1 MLELRNVS
9 FYYEEKHKILDHVS
23 LFFSSHGLV
32 MIEGESGSGKSTLL
46 SLLHHEKEVK
56 EGDILFFHQSL
67 KEMNE
72 QEKMDYRLFS
82 CGVVYQD
89 YGLFSHL
96 SIEENLKMFMFVV
109 NKNEDIPTLLKKVG
123 LSIDP
128 KTNVDVLSGGEKQ
141 RVAIARSM
149 ILTSPILLL
158 DEPTSSLDDK
168 NAFEIMDLLK
178 ELSKKSLIMIVT
190 HDQRMIEQYSD
201 EHYHMEN
208 GTLTLI
214 KKEEVES
221 VSYSFLHPKRK
232 RFHYGIYLKRRLEH
246 KKKRAVLLVSFLSI
260 SVFIGSFS
268 AILMNNMKEEMTSS
282 FSHFASG
289 KEIQMTVKNENILD
303 NRYSLDKEEFVTIQK
318 ENQNMDMMFYYEE
331 DLSYAF
337 PSRNE
342 FRIFSLP
349 GYPLLKGFQM
359 ETLNHFHL
367 LKEIES
373 YPSLSYLENDEI
385 VIGIEEKTL
394 NELCDTI
401 QIEVSYEALGNYLK
415 RNPLSIG
422 IQVKNIDWDYEDEQL
437 LLVKGVTK
445 AKEPTIYHSNPY
457 FNEYIIE
464 ERMRMRSTLSW
475 YEEVEYPWIF
485 HKRSKIKIKDKESL
499 SSSFLSKYLFDETKE
514 NNTYLISKNDK
525 SYISSYDISR
535 ILSWSNEIE
544 GAFIGSEKGYQVF
557 SNTILHGLSGVMLID
572 SSYEALYEKEEKWR
586 IENKKDKDLLFHSVL
601 YPSEQTLSLHPSKEG
616 IYISSSLAKI
626 KDWKKGDVIY
636 YLYSLDHQTY
646 VGEWIIDG
654 IIKEKEN
661 ILYISND
668 ELDNLFLKH
677 KITTSS
683 YLKATSALFFIKSSR
698 NVESL
703 IKELN
708 LLYPEYHFAS
718 PSYTFLSTLEKTTSS
733 IQKGLSIFS
742 LWMIIFSSF
751 LFTVIHALFLYECE
765 KDAERIEALGY
776 DKKAKEKLSFYLHL
790 IFFLLSSVFTL
801 LDLVLLGLLSKSS
814 LIKNHLSVSF
824 EMNIQSLSTYF
835 LFSIVLYLITFV
847 MVNLNKIKKA
857 KKVFIKL

>member
-23 LFFSSHGLV
+23 LMFPSHGLV

-96 SIEENLKMFMFVV
+96 SIEENLKMFMLVI

-168 NAFEIMDLLK
+168 NAFEIMNLLK

-190 HDQRMIEQYSD
+190 HDHRMIEQYSD

-246 KKKRAVLLVSFLSI
+246 KKKRALLLVSFLSM

-268 AILMNNMKEEMTSS
+268 AILMHNMKEEMTSS

-289 KEIQMTVKNENILD
+289 KEIQMTVKNENIQD

-318 ENQNMDMMFYYEE
+318 ENQDIDMMFYYEE

-349 GYPLLKGFQM
+349 GYPLLKGFKM

-367 LKEIES
+367 LKETES
-373 YPSLSYLENDEI
+373 YPSLSYLENDEM

-401 QIEVSYEALGNYLK
+401 QIEASYEALGNYLK

-422 IQVKNIDWDYEDEQL
+422 ILIKNIDWDYEDEQL

-616 IYISSSLAKI
+616 IYISSSLAKL
-626 KDWKKGDVIY
+626 KDWKKGDVVY
-636 YLYSLDHQTY
+636 YLYSLNNQTY
-646 VGEWIIDG
+646 VGEWVIDG
-654 IIKEKEN
+654 IKKEKEN

-668 ELDNLFLKH
+668 ELNSLFLKH

-683 YLKATSALFFIKSSR
+683 FLKATSALFFIKSSR
-698 NVESL
+698 KIEAL

-708 LLYPEYHFAS
+708 SLYPEYHFAS

-742 LWMIIFSSF
+742 LWMMIFSSF

-765 KDAERIEALGY
+765 KDARRIEALGY

-801 LDLVLLGLLSKSS
+801 LDLVLLGLFSKSS
-814 LIKNHLSVSF
+814 FIKSHLSISF
-824 EMNIQSLSTYF
+824 QMNIPSLSTYF
-835 LFSIVLYLITFV
+835 LFSIVLYLTTFI
-847 MVNLNKIKKA
+847 MVNLTKIKKA
-857 KKVFIKL
+857 KKFS

>member
-23 LFFSSHGLV
+23 LSFSSHGLV

-96 SIEENLKMFMFVV
+96 SIEENLKMFMLVV

-149 ILTSPILLL
+149 ILSSPILLL
-158 DEPTSSLDDK
+158 DEPTSSLDDH
-168 NAFEIMDLLK
+168 NAFEVMDLLK
-178 ELSKKSLIMIVT
+178 ELSKKSLIIIVT

-214 KKEEVES
+214 KKEEVEKRQF
-221 VSYSFLHPKRK
+221 SFLHPKRK
-232 RFHYGIYLKRRLEH
+232 RFHYGMYLKRRLEH
-246 KKKRAVLLVSFLSI
+246 KKKRAVLLISFLSM

-289 KEIQMTVKNENILD
+289 KEIQMTVKNENTQD

-349 GYPLLKGFQM
+349 GYPLLKGFKM

-401 QIEVSYEALGNYLK
+401 QIEASYEALGNYLK

-422 IQVKNIDWDYEDEQL
+422 IQIKNIDWDYEDEQL
-437 LLVKGVTK
+437 LLVKGVAK

-514 NNTYLISKNDK
+514 KDTYLISKNDK
-525 SYISSYDISR
+525 SYISQYDISR

-557 SNTILHGLSGVMLID
+557 SNTILHGLLGVILID

-616 IYISSSLAKI
+616 IYISSSLAKL

-654 IIKEKEN
+654 IKKEKEN

-668 ELDNLFLKH
+668 KLNSLFLKH

-683 YLKATSALFFIKSSR
+683 YLKATSALFFIKNSR
-698 NVESL
+698 NIESL

-708 LLYPEYHFAS
+708 SLYPEYHFAS

-765 KDAERIEALGY
+765 KDAQRIEALGY
-776 DKKAKEKLSFYLHL
+776 DKKAKEKLSFYLHF
-790 IFFLLSSVFTL
+790 IFFILSSVFTL
-801 LDLVLLGLLSKSS
+801 LDLTLLGLFSKSPF
-814 LIKNHLSVSF
+814 IKNHLSFSF
-824 EMNIQSLSTYF
+824 QMNIQSLSTYL
-835 LFSIVLYLITFV
+835 LFSFVLYLITFI

-857 KKVFIKL
+857 KKFS

>member
-23 LFFSSHGLV
+23 LSFSSHGLV

-96 SIEENLKMFMFVV
+96 SIEENLKMFMLVV

-158 DEPTSSLDDK
+158 DEPTSSLDDH
-168 NAFEIMDLLK
+168 NAFEIMNLLK
-178 ELSKKSLIMIVT
+178 ELSKKSLIIIVT
-190 HDQRMIEQYSD
+190 HDHRMIEQYSD
-201 EHYHMEN
+201 EHYHMGK

-214 KKEEVES
+214 KKEEVEP

-246 KKKRAVLLVSFLSI
+246 KKKRAVLLISFLSM

-268 AILMNNMKEEMTSS
+268 TILMNNMKEEMTSS

-289 KEIQMTVKNENILD
+289 KEIQMTVKNENTKD
-303 NRYSLDKEEFVTIQK
+303 DRYSLDKEEFITIQK
-318 ENQNMDMMFYYEE
+318 ENQDINMMFYYEE

-349 GYPLLKGFQM
+349 GYPLLKGFKM

-367 LKEIES
+367 LKEVES
-373 YPSLSYLENDEI
+373 YPSLSYLENDEM

-401 QIEVSYEALGNYLK
+401 QMEASYEALGNYLK

-437 LLVKGVTK
+437 LLVKGVAK
-445 AKEPTIYHSNPY
+445 AREPTIYHSNPY

-525 SYISSYDISR
+525 SYISPYDISR

-557 SNTILHGLSGVMLID
+557 SNTILHGLSGVILID

-586 IENKKDKDLLFHSVL
+586 IENKKDNDLLFHSVL

-636 YLYSLDHQTY
+636 YLYSLDNQTY
-646 VGEWIIDG
+646 VGEWRIGG
-654 IIKEKEN
+654 IKKEKEN

-668 ELDNLFLKH
+668 ELNSLFLKH

-683 YLKATSALFFIKSSR
+683 YLKATSALFFIKNSR

-708 LLYPEYHFAS
+708 SLYPEYHFAS

-801 LDLVLLGLLSKSS
+801 LDLTLLGLFSKSTF
-814 LIKNHLSVSF
+814 IKNHLSFSF
-824 EMNIQSLSTYF
+824 QMNMQSLSTYF
-835 LFSIVLYLITFV
+835 LFSIVLYLITFI
-847 MVNLNKIKKA
+847 MVNLTKIKKA
-857 KKVFIKL
+857 KKFS

>member
-23 LFFSSHGLV
+23 LSFSSHGLV

-96 SIEENLKMFMFVV
+96 SIEENLKMFMLVV

-149 ILTSPILLL
+149 IPTSPILLL
-158 DEPTSSLDDK
+158 DEPTSSLDDH
-168 NAFEIMDLLK
+168 NAFEIMNLLK
-178 ELSKKSLIMIVT
+178 ELSKKSLIIIVT
-190 HDQRMIEQYSD
+190 HDHRMIEQYSD

-214 KKEEVES
+214 KKEEVEPI
-221 VSYSFLHPKRK
+221 SYSFLHPKRK
-232 RFHYGIYLKRRLEH
+232 RFHYGMYLKRRLVH
-246 KKKRAVLLVSFLSI
+246 KKKRAVLLISFLSM

-268 AILMNNMKEEMTSS
+268 AILMNHMKEEMTSS

-289 KEIQMTVKNENILD
+289 KEIQMTVKNENIED

-337 PSRNE
+337 PTRNE

-349 GYPLLKGFQM
+349 GYPLLKGFKM

-401 QIEVSYEALGNYLK
+401 QIEASYEALGNYLK

-422 IQVKNIDWDYEDEQL
+422 IQIKNIDWDYEDEQL
-437 LLVKGVTK
+437 LLVKGVAKT
-445 AKEPTIYHSNPY
+445 KEPTIYHSNPY

-525 SYISSYDISR
+525 SYISPYDISR

-557 SNTILHGLSGVMLID
+557 SNTILHGLSGVLLID

-616 IYISSSLAKI
+616 IYISSSLAKL

-636 YLYSLDHQTY
+636 YLYSLDNQTY

-654 IIKEKEN
+654 IKKEKEN

-668 ELDNLFLKH
+668 ELNSLFLNH

-683 YLKATSALFFIKSSR
+683 YLKATSALFFIKNTKS
-698 NVESL
+698 VEEL

-708 LLYPEYHFAS
+708 SLYPEYHFAS

-742 LWMIIFSSF
+742 LWMMIFSSF

-765 KDAERIEALGY
+765 KDAQRIEALGY

-801 LDLVLLGLLSKSS
+801 LDLVLLGLFSKSTF
-814 LIKNHLSVSF
+814 IKNHLSFSF
-824 EMNIQSLSTYF
+824 QMNIQSLSTYF
-835 LFSIVLYLITFV
+835 LFSIVLYLITFI
-847 MVNLNKIKKA
+847 MVNLTKIKKA
-857 KKVFIKL
+857 KKFS

>member
-23 LFFSSHGLV
+23 LSFPSHGLV

-46 SLLHHEKEVK
+46 SLLHHDKEVK

-96 SIEENLKMFMFVV
+96 SIEENLKMFMLVI

-214 KKEEVES
+214 KKEEVEP

-232 RFHYGIYLKRRLEH
+232 RFHYGIYLKRRLVH
-246 KKKRAVLLVSFLSI
+246 KKKRAVLLISFLSM
-260 SVFIGSFS
+260 SVFTGSFS
-268 AILMNNMKEEMTSS
+268 AILMNHMKEEMTSS

-289 KEIQMTVKNENILD
+289 KEIQMTVKNENAQD
-303 NRYSLDKEEFVTIQK
+303 DRYSLDKEEFVTIQK
-318 ENQNMDMMFYYEE
+318 ENQDIDMMFYYEE

-349 GYPLLKGFQM
+349 GYPLLKGFKM

-401 QIEVSYEALGNYLK
+401 QIEASYEALGNYLK

-422 IQVKNIDWDYEDEQL
+422 IQIKNIDWDYEDEQL
-437 LLVKGVTK
+437 LLVKGVAKT
-445 AKEPTIYHSNPY
+445 KEPTIYHSNPY

-514 NNTYLISKNDK
+514 KDTYLISKNDK

-557 SNTILHGLSGVMLID
+557 SNTILHGLSGVILID

-646 VGEWIIDG
+646 VGEWRIDG
-654 IIKEKEN
+654 VKKEKEN

-683 YLKATSALFFIKSSR
+683 YLKATSALFFIKNSR

-708 LLYPEYHFAS
+708 SLYPEYHFAS

-801 LDLVLLGLLSKSS
+801 LDLTLLGLFSKSTF
-814 LIKNHLSVSF
+814 IKNHLSFSF
-824 EMNIQSLSTYF
+824 QMNIQSLSTYF
-835 LFSIVLYLITFV
+835 LFSIVLYLITFI

-857 KKVFIKL
+857 KKFS

>member
-23 LFFSSHGLV
+23 LSFSSHGLV

-96 SIEENLKMFMFVV
+96 SIEENLKMFMLVI

-123 LSIDP
+123 LSIGP

-158 DEPTSSLDDK
+158 DEPTSSLDDE
-168 NAFEIMDLLK
+168 NAFEIMNLLK
-178 ELSKKSLIMIVT
+178 ELSKKSLIIVVT
-190 HDQRMIEQYSD
+190 HDHRMIEQYSD

-214 KKEEVES
+214 KKEEVAP

-246 KKKRAVLLVSFLSI
+246 KKKRAVLLISFLSM
-260 SVFIGSFS
+260 SVLIGSFS

-289 KEIQMTVKNENILD
+289 KEIQMTVKNENIQD
-303 NRYSLDKEEFVTIQK
+303 DRYSLDKEEFVTIQK
-318 ENQNMDMMFYYEE
+318 ENQDIDMMFYYEE

-349 GYPLLKGFQM
+349 GYPLLKGFKM

-367 LKEIES
+367 LKETES
-373 YPSLSYLENDEI
+373 YPSLSYLENDEM

-401 QIEVSYEALGNYLK
+401 QIEASYEALGNYLK

-422 IQVKNIDWDYEDEQL
+422 ILIKNIDWDYEDEQL

-499 SSSFLSKYLFDETKE
+499 SSSFLLKYLFDETKE

-544 GAFIGSEKGYQVF
+544 GAFIGSERGYQVF

-586 IENKKDKDLLFHSVL
+586 IENKKDEDLLFHSVL

-616 IYISSSLAKI
+616 IYISSSLAKL
-626 KDWKKGDVIY
+626 KDWKKGDVVY
-636 YLYSLDHQTY
+636 YLYSLNNQTY

-654 IIKEKEN
+654 IKKEKEN

-668 ELDNLFLKH
+668 ELNSLFLKH

-683 YLKATSALFFIKSSR
+683 FLKATSALFFIKSSR
-698 NVESL
+698 NIESL

-708 LLYPEYHFAS
+708 SLYPEYHFAS

-742 LWMIIFSSF
+742 LWMMIFSSF

-814 LIKNHLSVSF
+814 FIKNHLSISF
-824 EMNIQSLSTYF
+824 QMNIQSLSTYF

-847 MVNLNKIKKA
+847 MVNLTKIKKA
-857 KKVFIKL
+857 KKFS

>member
-23 LFFSSHGLV
+23 LSFPSHGLV

-67 KEMNE
+67 KKMNE

-96 SIEENLKMFMFVV
+96 SVEENLKMFMLVV
-109 NKNEDIPTLLKKVG
+109 NKTEDIPTLLKKVG

-190 HDQRMIEQYSD
+190 HDHRMIEQYSD

-232 RFHYGIYLKRRLEH
+232 RFHYGIYLKRRLVH
-246 KKKRAVLLVSFLSI
+246 KKKRAILLVSFLSM

-268 AILMNNMKEEMTSS
+268 AILMHNMKEEMTSS

-289 KEIQMTVKNENILD
+289 KEIQMTAKNENIQD

-367 LKEIES
+367 LKEIDS

-401 QIEVSYEALGNYLK
+401 QIEASYEALGNYLK

-499 SSSFLSKYLFDETKE
+499 SSSFLLKYLFDETKE

-557 SNTILHGLSGVMLID
+557 SHTILHGLSGVILID

-616 IYISSSLAKI
+616 IYISSSLAKL
-626 KDWKKGDVIY
+626 KDWKKGDTIY
-636 YLYSLDHQTY
+636 YLYSLDNQTY

-654 IIKEKEN
+654 IKKEKEN

-668 ELDNLFLKH
+668 ELNSLFLKH

-683 YLKATSALFFIKSSR
+683 FLKATSALFFIKTTKS
-698 NVESL
+698 VEAL

-708 LLYPEYHFAS
+708 SLYPEYHFAS

-765 KDAERIEALGY
+765 KDAERIKALGY

-801 LDLVLLGLLSKSS
+801 LDLVLLGLFSKSS
-814 LIKNHLSVSF
+814 FIKSHLSISF
-824 EMNIQSLSTYF
+824 QMNIPSLSTYF
-835 LFSIVLYLITFV
+835 LFSIVLYLTTFI
-847 MVNLNKIKKA
+847 MVNLTKIKKA
-857 KKVFIKL
+857 KKFS

>member
-23 LFFSSHGLV
+23 LSFSSHGLV

-96 SIEENLKMFMFVV
+96 SIEENLKMFMLVV
-109 NKNEDIPTLLKKVG
+109 NKTEDIPTLLKKVG
-123 LSIDP
+123 LSLDP
-128 KTNVDVLSGGEKQ
+128 KTSVDVLSGGEKQ

-178 ELSKKSLIMIVT
+178 ELSKKSLIIIVT
-190 HDQRMIEQYSD
+190 HDHRMIEQYND
-201 EHYHMEN
+201 GHYHMEN

-214 KKEEVES
+214 KKEEVEP

-246 KKKRAVLLVSFLSI
+246 KKKRAILLVSFLSM

-268 AILMNNMKEEMTSS
+268 AILMHNMKEEMTSS

-289 KEIQMTVKNENILD
+289 KEIQMTVKNENIQD
-303 NRYSLDKEEFVTIQK
+303 DRYSLDKEEFVTIQK
-318 ENQNMDMMFYYEE
+318 ENQDIDMMFYYEE

-349 GYPLLKGFQM
+349 GYPLLKGFKM

-367 LKEIES
+367 LKETES
-373 YPSLSYLENDEI
+373 YPSLSYLENDEM

-401 QIEVSYEALGNYLK
+401 QIEASYEALGNYLK

-422 IQVKNIDWDYEDEQL
+422 ILIKNIDWDYEDEQL

-514 NNTYLISKNDK
+514 HNTYLISKNDK
-525 SYISSYDISR
+525 SYISPYDISR

-616 IYISSSLAKI
+616 IYISSSLAKL
-626 KDWKKGDVIY
+626 KDWKKGDVVY
-636 YLYSLDHQTY
+636 YLYSLNNQTY
-646 VGEWIIDG
+646 VGEWVIDG
-654 IIKEKEN
+654 IKKEKEN

-668 ELDNLFLKH
+668 ELNSLFLKH

-683 YLKATSALFFIKSSR
+683 FLKATSALFFIKSSR
-698 NVESL
+698 KIEAL

-708 LLYPEYHFAS
+708 SLYPEYHFAS

-742 LWMIIFSSF
+742 LWMMIFSSF

-765 KDAERIEALGY
+765 KDARRIEALGY

-801 LDLVLLGLLSKSS
+801 LDLVLLGLFSKSS
-814 LIKNHLSVSF
+814 FIKNHLSISF
-824 EMNIQSLSTYF
+824 QMNIQSLSTYF
-835 LFSIVLYLITFV
+835 LFSIVLYLITFI
-847 MVNLNKIKKA
+847 MVNLTKIKKA
-857 KKVFIKL
+857 KKFS

>member
-23 LFFSSHGLV
+23 LSFSSHGLV

-96 SIEENLKMFMFVV
+96 SIEENLKMFMLVV

-158 DEPTSSLDDK
+158 DEPTSSLDDH

-178 ELSKKSLIMIVT
+178 ELSKKSLIIIVT

-201 EHYHMEN
+201 EHYHMEK

-214 KKEEVES
+214 KKEEVEPI
-221 VSYSFLHPKRK
+221 SYSFLHPKRK
-232 RFHYGIYLKRRLEH
+232 RFHYGMYLKRRLVH
-246 KKKRAVLLVSFLSI
+246 KKKRAVLLVSFLSM

-268 AILMNNMKEEMTSS
+268 AILMHNMKEEMTSS

-289 KEIQMTVKNENILD
+289 KEIQMTVKNENIQD
-303 NRYSLDKEEFVTIQK
+303 DRYSLDREEFVTIQK
-318 ENQNMDMMFYYEE
+318 ENQDIDMMFYYEE

-349 GYPLLKGFQM
+349 GYPLLKGFKM

-367 LKEIES
+367 LKETES

-401 QIEVSYEALGNYLK
+401 QIEASYEALGNYLK

-422 IQVKNIDWDYEDEQL
+422 IQIKNIDWDYEDEQL

-544 GAFIGSEKGYQVF
+544 GAFIGSERGYQVF

-616 IYISSSLAKI
+616 IYISSSLAKL

-636 YLYSLDHQTY
+636 YLYSLDNQTY

-654 IIKEKEN
+654 IKKEKEN

-668 ELDNLFLKH
+668 ELSSLFLKH
-677 KITTSS
+677 NITTSS
-683 YLKATSALFFIKSSR
+683 FLKATSALFFIKTTKS
-698 NVESL
+698 VEAL

-708 LLYPEYHFAS
+708 SLYPEYHFAS

-765 KDAERIEALGY
+765 KDAERIKALGY

-801 LDLVLLGLLSKSS
+801 LDLVLLGLFSKSS
-814 LIKNHLSVSF
+814 FIKNHLSISF
-824 EMNIQSLSTYF
+824 QMNIPSLSTYF
-835 LFSIVLYLITFV
+835 LFSIVLYLITFI

-857 KKVFIKL
+857 KKFS

>member
-23 LFFSSHGLV
+23 LSFPRHGLV

-67 KEMNE
+67 NEMNE

-96 SIEENLKMFMFVV
+96 SIEENLRMFMLVV
-109 NKNEDIPTLLKKVG
+109 NKTEDIPTLLKKVG

-128 KTNVDVLSGGEKQ
+128 KTSVDVLSGGEKQ

-149 ILTSPILLL
+149 IQTSPILLL
-158 DEPTSSLDDK
+158 DEPTSSLDDT
-168 NAFEIMDLLK
+168 NAFEIMNLLK
-178 ELSKKSLIMIVT
+178 ELSKKSLIIIVT

-246 KKKRAVLLVSFLSI
+246 KKKRAILLVSFLSM

-268 AILMNNMKEEMTSS
+268 AILMHNMKEEMTSS

-289 KEIQMTVKNENILD
+289 KEIQMTVKNENIQD
-303 NRYSLDKEEFVTIQK
+303 DRYSLDKEEFITIQK
-318 ENQNMDMMFYYEE
+318 ENQDIDMMFYYEE

-349 GYPLLKGFQM
+349 GYPLLKGFKM

-367 LKEIES
+367 LKETES

-401 QIEVSYEALGNYLK
+401 QIEASYEALGNYLK

-422 IQVKNIDWDYEDEQL
+422 IQIKNIDWDYEDEQL

-499 SSSFLSKYLFDETKE
+499 SSSFLLKYLFDETKE

-557 SNTILHGLSGVMLID
+557 SNTILHGLSGVILID
-572 SSYEALYEKEEKWR
+572 SSYEALYEKEERWR
-586 IENKKDKDLLFHSVL
+586 IENKKDNDLLFHSVL

-616 IYISSSLAKI
+616 IYISSSLAKL
-626 KDWKKGDVIY
+626 KDWKKGDVVY
-636 YLYSLDHQTY
+636 YLYSLDNQTY

-654 IIKEKEN
+654 IKKEKEN
-661 ILYISND
+661 ILYITND
-668 ELDNLFLKH
+668 ELNSLFLKH

-683 YLKATSALFFIKSSR
+683 FLKATSALFFIKSSR
-698 NVESL
+698 NIESL

-708 LLYPEYHFAS
+708 SLYPEYHFAS

-742 LWMIIFSSF
+742 LWMMIFSSF
-751 LFTVIHALFLYECE
+751 FFTVIHALFLYECE
-765 KDAERIEALGY
+765 KDARRIEALGY

-814 LIKNHLSVSF
+814 FIKNHLSISF
-824 EMNIQSLSTYF
+824 QMNIQSLSTYF
-835 LFSIVLYLITFV
+835 LFSIVLYLITFI
-847 MVNLNKIKKA
+847 MVNLTKIKKA
-857 KKVFIKL
+857 KKFS

>member
-23 LFFSSHGLV
+23 LSFSSHGLV

-96 SIEENLKMFMFVV
+96 SIEENLKMFMLVV
-109 NKNEDIPTLLKKVG
+109 NKTEDIPTLLKKVG

-128 KTNVDVLSGGEKQ
+128 KTSVDVLSGGEKQ

-149 ILTSPILLL
+149 IFSSPILLL

-178 ELSKKSLIMIVT
+178 ELSKKSLIIIVT
-190 HDQRMIEQYSD
+190 HDHRMIEQYSD

-208 GTLTLI
+208 GTLILI

-232 RFHYGIYLKRRLEH
+232 RFYYGIYLKRRLEH
-246 KKKRAVLLVSFLSI
+246 RKKRAVLLISFLSM

-268 AILMNNMKEEMTSS
+268 AILMHNMKEEMTSS

-289 KEIQMTVKNENILD
+289 KEIQMTVKNENIQD
-303 NRYSLDKEEFVTIQK
+303 DRYSLDREEFITIQK
-318 ENQNMDMMFYYEE
+318 ENQDIDMMFYYEE

-349 GYPLLKGFQM
+349 GYPLLKGFKM

-367 LKEIES
+367 LKETES
-373 YPSLSYLENDEI
+373 YPSLSYLENDEM

-401 QIEVSYEALGNYLK
+401 QIEASYEALGNYLK

-422 IQVKNIDWDYEDEQL
+422 ILIKNIDWDYEDEQL
-437 LLVKGVTK
+437 LLVKGVAK

-485 HKRSKIKIKDKESL
+485 HKRSKIKIKDKENL

-514 NNTYLISKNDK
+514 KDTYLISKNDK

-557 SNTILHGLSGVMLID
+557 SHTILHGLSGVILID

-601 YPSEQTLSLHPSKEG
+601 YPSEQTLSLHPIKEG
-616 IYISSSLAKI
+616 IYISSSLAKL

-654 IIKEKEN
+654 IKKEKEN

-668 ELDNLFLKH
+668 ELNSLFLKH

-683 YLKATSALFFIKSSR
+683 FLKATSALFFIKSSR

-708 LLYPEYHFAS
+708 SLYPEYHFAS

-742 LWMIIFSSF
+742 LWMMIFSSF

-814 LIKNHLSVSF
+814 FIKNHLSISF
-824 EMNIQSLSTYF
+824 QMNMQSLSTYF

-847 MVNLNKIKKA
+847 MVNLTKIKKA
-857 KKVFIKL
+857 KKFS

>member
-23 LFFSSHGLV
+23 LSFPSHGLV

-96 SIEENLKMFMFVV
+96 SIEENLKMFMSVV

-149 ILTSPILLL
+149 IFSSPILLL
-158 DEPTSSLDDK
+158 DEPTSSLDDQ

-178 ELSKKSLIMIVT
+178 ELSKKSLIIIVT
-190 HDQRMIEQYSD
+190 HDHRMIEQYSD

-246 KKKRAVLLVSFLSI
+246 KKKRAILLVSFLSM

-268 AILMNNMKEEMTSS
+268 AILMHNMKEEMTSS

-289 KEIQMTVKNENILD
+289 KEIQMTVKNENIQD
-303 NRYSLDKEEFVTIQK
+303 DRYSLDKEEFITIQK
-318 ENQNMDMMFYYEE
+318 ENQDIDMMFYYEE

-349 GYPLLKGFQM
+349 GYPLLKGFKM

-367 LKEIES
+367 LKETES

-401 QIEVSYEALGNYLK
+401 QIEASYEALGNYLK

-422 IQVKNIDWDYEDEQL
+422 IQIKNIDWDYEDEQL

-499 SSSFLSKYLFDETKE
+499 SSSFLLKYLFDETKE

-557 SNTILHGLSGVMLID
+557 SNTILHGLSGVILID
-572 SSYEALYEKEEKWR
+572 SSYEALYEKEERWR
-586 IENKKDKDLLFHSVL
+586 IENKKDNDLLFHSVL

-616 IYISSSLAKI
+616 IYISSSLAKL
-626 KDWKKGDVIY
+626 KDWKKGDVVY
-636 YLYSLDHQTY
+636 YLYSLDNQTY

-654 IIKEKEN
+654 IKKEKEN

-668 ELDNLFLKH
+668 ELNSLFLKH

-683 YLKATSALFFIKSSR
+683 FLKATSALFFIKSSR
-698 NVESL
+698 NIESL

-708 LLYPEYHFAS
+708 SLYPEYHFAS

-742 LWMIIFSSF
+742 LWMMIFSSF
-751 LFTVIHALFLYECE
+751 FFTVIHALFLYECE
-765 KDAERIEALGY
+765 KDARRIEVLGY

-814 LIKNHLSVSF
+814 FIKNHLSISF
-824 EMNIQSLSTYF
+824 QMNIQSLSTYF
-835 LFSIVLYLITFV
+835 LFSIVLYLITFI
-847 MVNLNKIKKA
+847 MVNLTKIKKA
-857 KKVFIKL
+857 KKFS

>member
-23 LFFSSHGLV
+23 LSFPSHGLV

-67 KEMNE
+67 NEMNE

-96 SIEENLKMFMFVV
+96 SIEENLKMFMLVV

-178 ELSKKSLIMIVT
+178 ELSKKSLIIIVT
-190 HDQRMIEQYSD
+190 HDHRMIEQYSD
-201 EHYHMEN
+201 EHYHMEK

-214 KKEEVES
+214 KKEEVEP

-289 KEIQMTVKNENILD
+289 KEIQMTVKNENTKD
-303 NRYSLDKEEFVTIQK
+303 NRYSLNKEEFITIQK

-401 QIEVSYEALGNYLK
+401 QIEASYEALGNYLK

-437 LLVKGVTK
+437 LLVKGVAKT
-445 AKEPTIYHSNPY
+445 KEPTIYHSNPY
-457 FNEYIIE
+457 FNEYVIE

-514 NNTYLISKNDK
+514 KDTYLISKNDK

-544 GAFIGSEKGYQVF
+544 GAFIGSERGYQVF

-616 IYISSSLAKI
+616 IYISSSLAKL

-636 YLYSLDHQTY
+636 YLYSLDNQTY

-654 IIKEKEN
+654 IKKEKEN

-668 ELDNLFLKH
+668 ELNSLFLKH

-683 YLKATSALFFIKSSR
+683 FLKATSALFFIKNSR

-708 LLYPEYHFAS
+708 SLYPEYHFAS

-765 KDAERIEALGY
+765 KDAQRIESLGY

-790 IFFLLSSVFTL
+790 IFFLFSSVFTL
-801 LDLVLLGLLSKSS
+801 LDLTLLGLFSKSTF
-814 LIKNHLSVSF
+814 IKSHLSFSF
-824 EMNIQSLSTYF
+824 QMNIPSLSTYF

-847 MVNLNKIKKA
+847 MVNLTKIKKA
-857 KKVFIKL
+857 KKFS

>member
-23 LFFSSHGLV
+23 LSFSSHGLV

-67 KEMNE
+67 NEMNE

-158 DEPTSSLDDK
+158 DEPTSSLDDY

-178 ELSKKSLIMIVT
+178 ELSKKSLIIIVT

-214 KKEEVES
+214 KKEEVEP

-232 RFHYGIYLKRRLEH
+232 RFHYGIYLKRRLVH
-246 KKKRAVLLVSFLSI
+246 KKKRAVLLISFLSM

-289 KEIQMTVKNENILD
+289 KEIQMTVKNENIQD
-303 NRYSLDKEEFVTIQK
+303 DRYSLDKEEFVTIQK
-318 ENQNMDMMFYYEE
+318 ENQDIDMMFYYEE

-367 LKEIES
+367 LKETES

-385 VIGIEEKTL
+385 VIGVEEKTL

-401 QIEVSYEALGNYLK
+401 QIEASYEALGNYLK

-422 IQVKNIDWDYEDEQL
+422 IQIKNIDWDYEDEQL

-485 HKRSKIKIKDKESL
+485 HKRSKIKIKDKENL

-514 NNTYLISKNDK
+514 KDTYLISKNDK
-525 SYISSYDISR
+525 SYISPYDISR

-616 IYISSSLAKI
+616 IYISSSLAKL

-636 YLYSLDHQTY
+636 YLYSLDNQTY

-654 IIKEKEN
+654 IKKEKEN

-668 ELDNLFLKH
+668 ELNSLFLKH

-683 YLKATSALFFIKSSR
+683 FLKATSALLFIKSSR
-698 NVESL
+698 NIESL

-742 LWMIIFSSF
+742 LWMMIFSSF

-801 LDLVLLGLLSKSS
+801 LDLVLLGLFSKSPF
-814 LIKNHLSVSF
+814 IKNHLSLSF
-824 EMNIQSLSTYF
+824 QMNIQSLSTYF
-835 LFSIVLYLITFV
+835 LFSIVLYLITFI

-857 KKVFIKL
+857 KKFS

>member
-9 FYYEEKHKILDHVS
+9 FYYEEKHKILNHVS
-23 LFFSSHGLV
+23 LSFPSHGLV

-96 SIEENLKMFMFVV
+96 SIEENLKMFMLVV

-168 NAFEIMDLLK
+168 NAFEIMNLLK
-178 ELSKKSLIMIVT
+178 ELSKKSLIIIVT
-190 HDQRMIEQYSD
+190 HDHRMIEQYSD

-232 RFHYGIYLKRRLEH
+232 RFHYGIFLKRRLEH
-246 KKKRAVLLVSFLSI
+246 KKKRAILLVSFLSM

-268 AILMNNMKEEMTSS
+268 AILMHNMKEEMTSS

-289 KEIQMTVKNENILD
+289 KEIQMMVKNENIQD
-303 NRYSLDKEEFVTIQK
+303 DRYSLNKEEFVTIQK
-318 ENQNMDMMFYYEE
+318 ENQDIDMMFYYEE

-349 GYPLLKGFQM
+349 GYPLLKGFKM

-367 LKEIES
+367 LKETES

-394 NELCDTI
+394 NELCDII
-401 QIEVSYEALGNYLK
+401 QIEASYEALGNYLK

-422 IQVKNIDWDYEDEQL
+422 IQIKNIDWDYEDEQL

-525 SYISSYDISR
+525 SYISPYDISR

-616 IYISSSLAKI
+616 IYISSSLAKL

-636 YLYSLDHQTY
+636 YLYSLDNQTY

-654 IIKEKEN
+654 IKKEKEN

-668 ELDNLFLKH
+668 ELSSLFLKH

-683 YLKATSALFFIKSSR
+683 FLKATSALFFIKSSR
-698 NVESL
+698 KIESL
-703 IKELN
+703 IKEFN
-708 LLYPEYHFAS
+708 SLYPEYHFAS

-742 LWMIIFSSF
+742 LWMMIFSSF

-801 LDLVLLGLLSKSS
+801 LDLVLLGLLSKNSF
-814 LIKNHLSVSF
+814 LKNHLSISF
-824 EMNIQSLSTYF
+824 QMNIQSLSTYF
-835 LFSIVLYLITFV
+835 LFSIVLYLITFI

-857 KKVFIKL
+857 KKFS

>member
-23 LFFSSHGLV
+23 LSFSSHGLV

-96 SIEENLKMFMFVV
+96 SIEENLKMFMLVV
-109 NKNEDIPTLLKKVG
+109 NKTEDIPTLLKKVG
-123 LSIDP
+123 LSIDS
-128 KTNVDVLSGGEKQ
+128 KTSVDVLSGGEKQ

-158 DEPTSSLDDK
+158 DEPTSSLDDH

-178 ELSKKSLIMIVT
+178 ELSKKSLIIIVT
-190 HDQRMIEQYSD
+190 HDQRMIKQYSD

-246 KKKRAVLLVSFLSI
+246 KKKRAILLVSFLSM

-268 AILMNNMKEEMTSS
+268 AILMHNMKEEMTSS

-289 KEIQMTVKNENILD
+289 KEIQMTVKNENTQD
-303 NRYSLDKEEFVTIQK
+303 DRYSLDKEEFITIQK
-318 ENQNMDMMFYYEE
+318 ENQNIDMMFYYEE

-337 PSRNE
+337 PTRNE

-349 GYPLLKGFQM
+349 GDPLLKGFQM

-401 QIEVSYEALGNYLK
+401 QIEASYEALGNYLK

-422 IQVKNIDWDYEDEQL
+422 ILIKNIDWDYEDEQL

-485 HKRSKIKIKDKESL
+485 HKRSKIKIQDKESL
-499 SSSFLSKYLFDETKE
+499 SSSFLLKYLFDETKE

-616 IYISSSLAKI
+616 IYISSSLAKL

-636 YLYSLDHQTY
+636 YLYSLDNQTY

-654 IIKEKEN
+654 IKKEKEN

-668 ELDNLFLKH
+668 ELNSLFLKH

-683 YLKATSALFFIKSSR
+683 FLKATSALFFIKSSR
-698 NVESL
+698 KIEAL

-708 LLYPEYHFAS
+708 SLYPEYHFAS

-742 LWMIIFSSF
+742 LWMMIFSSF
-751 LFTVIHALFLYECE
+751 FFTVIHTLFLYECE
-765 KDAERIEALGY
+765 KDARRIEALGY

-801 LDLVLLGLLSKSS
+801 LDLVLLGLLSKNSF
-814 LIKNHLSVSF
+814 LKNHLSISF
-824 EMNIQSLSTYF
+824 QMNIQSLSTYL
-835 LFSIVLYLITFV
+835 LFSFVLYLITFI
-847 MVNLNKIKKA
+847 MVSLNKIKKA
-857 KKVFIKL
+857 KKFS

>member
-23 LFFSSHGLV
+23 LSFSSHGLV

-128 KTNVDVLSGGEKQ
+128 KTSVDVLSGGEKQ

-214 KKEEVES
+214 KKEEVAS

-289 KEIQMTVKNENILD
+289 KEIQMTVKNENTKD
-303 NRYSLDKEEFVTIQK
+303 NRYSLNKEEFVTIQK
-318 ENQNMDMMFYYEE
+318 ENQNIDMMFYYEE

-337 PSRNE
+337 PTRNE

-349 GYPLLKGFQM
+349 GYPILKGFKM

-373 YPSLSYLENDEI
+373 YPFLSYLENDEI

-401 QIEVSYEALGNYLK
+401 QIEASYETLGNYLK

-437 LLVKGVTK
+437 LLVKGVAK

-485 HKRSKIKIKDKESL
+485 HKRSKIKIKDKENL

-514 NNTYLISKNDK
+514 KDTYLISKNDK

-557 SNTILHGLSGVMLID
+557 SHTILHGLSGVILID

-601 YPSEQTLSLHPSKEG
+601 YPSEQTLSLHPIKEG
-616 IYISSSLAKI
+616 IYISSSLAKL

-654 IIKEKEN
+654 IKKEKEN

-668 ELDNLFLKH
+668 ELNSLFLKH

-683 YLKATSALFFIKSSR
+683 YLKATSALFFIKNSR

-708 LLYPEYHFAS
+708 SLYPEYHFAS
-718 PSYTFLSTLEKTTSS
+718 PSYTFFSTLEKTTSS

-742 LWMIIFSSF
+742 LWMMIFSSF

-765 KDAERIEALGY
+765 KDAQRIEALGY

-790 IFFLLSSVFTL
+790 IFFLLSSVFSL

-814 LIKNHLSVSF
+814 FLKNHLSISF
-824 EMNIQSLSTYF
+824 QMNIQSLSTYL
-835 LFSIVLYLITFV
+835 LFSFVLYLITFI
-847 MVNLNKIKKA
+847 MVNLTKIKKA
-857 KKVFIKL
+857 KKFS

>member
-9 FYYEEKHKILDHVS
+9 FYYEEKHKILDHVFLS
-23 LFFSSHGLV
+23 FSSHGLV

-67 KEMNE
+67 KKRNE

-96 SIEENLKMFMFVV
+96 SVEENLKMFMLVV
-109 NKNEDIPTLLKKVG
+109 NKTEDIPTLLKKVG

-168 NAFEIMDLLK
+168 NAFEIMNLLK
-178 ELSKKSLIMIVT
+178 ELSKKSLIIIVT
-190 HDQRMIEQYSD
+190 HDHRMIEQYSD
-201 EHYHMEN
+201 EHYHMEK

-214 KKEEVES
+214 KKEEVEP

-232 RFHYGIYLKRRLEH
+232 RFHYGMYLKRRLVH
-246 KKKRAVLLVSFLSI
+246 KKKRAVLLVSFLSM

-268 AILMNNMKEEMTSS
+268 AILMHNMKEEMTSS

-289 KEIQMTVKNENILD
+289 KEIQMMVKNENTQD
-303 NRYSLDKEEFVTIQK
+303 DRYSLNKEEFVTIQK
-318 ENQNMDMMFYYEE
+318 ENQDMDMMFYYEE

-349 GYPLLKGFQM
+349 GYPLLKGFKM

-401 QIEVSYEALGNYLK
+401 KMEASYEALGNYLK

-437 LLVKGVTK
+437 LLVKGVAK

-499 SSSFLSKYLFDETKE
+499 SSSSSFLSKYLFDETKE

-525 SYISSYDISR
+525 SYISPYDISR

-616 IYISSSLAKI
+616 IYISSSLAKL

-668 ELDNLFLKH
+668 ELNSLFLKH

-683 YLKATSALFFIKSSR
+683 FLKATSTLFFIKSSR
-698 NVESL
+698 SVESL

-708 LLYPEYHFAS
+708 SLYPEYHFAS

-765 KDAERIEALGY
+765 KDAQRIEALGY

-801 LDLVLLGLLSKSS
+801 LDLVLLGLFSKSTF
-814 LIKNHLSVSF
+814 IKNHLSVSF
-824 EMNIQSLSTYF
+824 QMNIQSLSTYF

-847 MVNLNKIKKA
+847 MVNLTKIKKA
-857 KKVFIKL
+857 KKFS

>member
-23 LFFSSHGLV
+23 LSFSSHGLV

-96 SIEENLKMFMFVV
+96 SIEENLKMFMLVI

-158 DEPTSSLDDK
+158 DEPTSSLDDQ

-178 ELSKKSLIMIVT
+178 ELSKKSLIIIVT
-190 HDQRMIEQYSD
+190 HDHRMIEQYSD

-214 KKEEVES
+214 KKEEVEP

-232 RFHYGIYLKRRLEH
+232 RFHYGIYLKRRLVH
-246 KKKRAVLLVSFLSI
+246 KKKRAVLLISFLSM
-260 SVFIGSFS
+260 SVLIGSFS

-289 KEIQMTVKNENILD
+289 KEIQMTVKNENIQD
-303 NRYSLDKEEFVTIQK
+303 DRYSLDKEEFVTIQK
-318 ENQNMDMMFYYEE
+318 ENQDIDMMFYYEE

-349 GYPLLKGFQM
+349 GYPLLKGFKM

-367 LKEIES
+367 LKETES
-373 YPSLSYLENDEI
+373 YPSLSYLENDEM

-401 QIEVSYEALGNYLK
+401 QIEASYEALGNYLK

-422 IQVKNIDWDYEDEQL
+422 ILIKNIDWDYEDEQL

-514 NNTYLISKNDK
+514 KDTYLISKNDK
-525 SYISSYDISR
+525 SYISQYDTSR
-535 ILSWSNEIE
+535 ILSWSNEIK

-586 IENKKDKDLLFHSVL
+586 IENKKDNDLLFHSVL

-616 IYISSSLAKI
+616 IYISSSLAKL
-626 KDWKKGDVIY
+626 KDWKKGDTIY

-668 ELDNLFLKH
+668 ELNSLFLKH

-683 YLKATSALFFIKSSR
+683 YLKATSALFFIKKSR

-708 LLYPEYHFAS
+708 SLYPEYHFAS
-718 PSYTFLSTLEKTTSS
+718 PSYTFLSTLEKTTST

-765 KDAERIEALGY
+765 KDAQRIEALGY
-776 DKKAKEKLSFYLHL
+776 DKKAKEKLSFDLHL
-790 IFFLLSSVFTL
+790 IFILLSSVFTL
-801 LDLVLLGLLSKSS
+801 LDLVLLGLFSKSS
-814 LIKNHLSVSF
+814 FIKNHLSISF
-824 EMNIQSLSTYF
+824 QMNIQSLSTYL
-835 LFSIVLYLITFV
+835 LFSFVLYLITSV
-847 MVNLNKIKKA
+847 MVSLNKIKKA
-857 KKVFIKL
+857 KKFS

>member
-23 LFFSSHGLV
+23 LSFSSHGLV

-128 KTNVDVLSGGEKQ
+128 KTSVDVLSGGEKQ

-289 KEIQMTVKNENILD
+289 KEIQMTVKNENTKD
-303 NRYSLDKEEFVTIQK
+303 NRYSLNKEEFVTIQK
-318 ENQNMDMMFYYEE
+318 ENQNIDMMFYYEE

-337 PSRNE
+337 PTRNE

-349 GYPLLKGFQM
+349 GYPILKGFKM

-373 YPSLSYLENDEI
+373 YPFLSYLENDEI

-401 QIEVSYEALGNYLK
+401 QIEASYETLGNYLK

-437 LLVKGVTK
+437 LLVKGVAK

-485 HKRSKIKIKDKESL
+485 HKRSKIKIKDKENL

-514 NNTYLISKNDK
+514 KDTYLISKNDK

-557 SNTILHGLSGVMLID
+557 SHTILHGLSGVILID

-601 YPSEQTLSLHPSKEG
+601 YPSEQTLSLHPIKEG
-616 IYISSSLAKI
+616 IYISSSLAKL

-654 IIKEKEN
+654 IKKEKEN

-668 ELDNLFLKH
+668 ELNSLFLKH

-683 YLKATSALFFIKSSR
+683 YLKATSALFFIKNSR

-708 LLYPEYHFAS
+708 SLYPEYHFAS
-718 PSYTFLSTLEKTTSS
+718 PSYTFFSTLEKTTSS

-742 LWMIIFSSF
+742 LWMMIFSSF

-765 KDAERIEALGY
+765 KDAQRIEALGY

-790 IFFLLSSVFTL
+790 IFFLLSSVFSL

-814 LIKNHLSVSF
+814 FLKNHLSISF
-824 EMNIQSLSTYF
+824 QMNIQSLSTYL
-835 LFSIVLYLITFV
+835 LFSFVLYLITFI
-847 MVNLNKIKKA
+847 MVNLTKIKKA
-857 KKVFIKL
+857 KKFS

>member
-9 FYYEEKHKILDHVS
+9 FYYEEKHKILDHIS
-23 LFFSSHGLV
+23 LSFPSHGLV

-67 KEMNE
+67 KKMNE

-96 SIEENLKMFMFVV
+96 SVEENLKMFMLVV
-109 NKNEDIPTLLKKVG
+109 NKTEDIPTLLKKVG

-168 NAFEIMDLLK
+168 NAFEIMNLLK
-178 ELSKKSLIMIVT
+178 ELSKKSLIIIVT
-190 HDQRMIEQYSD
+190 HDHRMIEQYSD
-201 EHYHMEN
+201 EHYHMEK

-214 KKEEVES
+214 KKEEVEP

-232 RFHYGIYLKRRLEH
+232 RFHYGIYLKRRLVH
-246 KKKRAVLLVSFLSI
+246 KKKRAVLLVSFLSM

-268 AILMNNMKEEMTSS
+268 AILMHNMKEEMTSS

-289 KEIQMTVKNENILD
+289 KEIQMTVKNENTQD
-303 NRYSLDKEEFVTIQK
+303 DRYSLNKEEFVTIQK
-318 ENQNMDMMFYYEE
+318 ENQDMDMMFYYEE

-349 GYPLLKGFQM
+349 GYPLLKGFKM

-401 QIEVSYEALGNYLK
+401 QIEATYETLGNYLK

-422 IQVKNIDWDYEDEQL
+422 IQIKNIDWDYEDEQL
-437 LLVKGVTK
+437 LLVKGVAK
-445 AKEPTIYHSNPY
+445 AREPTIYHSNPY

-557 SNTILHGLSGVMLID
+557 SNTILHGLLGVILID

-616 IYISSSLAKI
+616 IYISSSLAKL

-654 IIKEKEN
+654 IKKEKEN

-668 ELDNLFLKH
+668 KLNSLFLKH

-683 YLKATSALFFIKSSR
+683 YLKATSALFFIKNSR
-698 NVESL
+698 NIESL

-708 LLYPEYHFAS
+708 SLYPEYHFAS

-765 KDAERIEALGY
+765 KDAQRIEALGY
-776 DKKAKEKLSFYLHL
+776 DKKAKEKLSFYLHF
-790 IFFLLSSVFTL
+790 IFFILSSVFTL
-801 LDLVLLGLLSKSS
+801 LDLTLLGLFSKSPF
-814 LIKNHLSVSF
+814 IKNHLSFSF
-824 EMNIQSLSTYF
+824 QMNIQSLSTYL
-835 LFSIVLYLITFV
+835 LFSFVLYLITFI

-857 KKVFIKL
+857 KKFS

>member
-23 LFFSSHGLV
+23 LSFPSHGLV

-96 SIEENLKMFMFVV
+96 SIEENLKMFMLVV
-109 NKNEDIPTLLKKVG
+109 NKTEDIPTLLKKVG

-128 KTNVDVLSGGEKQ
+128 KTSVDVLSGGEKQ

-158 DEPTSSLDDK
+158 DEPTSSLDDT
-168 NAFEIMDLLK
+168 NAFEIMNLLK
-178 ELSKKSLIMIVT
+178 ELSKKSLIIIVT
-190 HDQRMIEQYSD
+190 HDHRMIEQYSD

-246 KKKRAVLLVSFLSI
+246 KKKRAILLVSFLSM

-268 AILMNNMKEEMTSS
+268 AILMHNMKEEMTSS

-289 KEIQMTVKNENILD
+289 KEIQMTVKNENIQD
-303 NRYSLDKEEFVTIQK
+303 DRYSLNKEEFVTIQK

-367 LKEIES
+367 LKEIDS

-401 QIEVSYEALGNYLK
+401 QIEATYETLGNYLK

-422 IQVKNIDWDYEDEQL
+422 IQVKNVDWDYEDEQL
-437 LLVKGVTK
+437 LLVKGVAK
-445 AKEPTIYHSNPY
+445 AREPTIYHSNSY

-514 NNTYLISKNDK
+514 KDTYLISKNDK
-525 SYISSYDISR
+525 SYVSSYDISR

-557 SNTILHGLSGVMLID
+557 SNTLLHGLSGVILID

-586 IENKKDKDLLFHSVL
+586 AENKKDKDLLFHSVL

-636 YLYSLDHQTY
+636 YLYSLDNQTY

-654 IIKEKEN
+654 VKKEKEN

-683 YLKATSALFFIKSSR
+683 YLKATSALFFIKNSR

-708 LLYPEYHFAS
+708 SLYPEYHFAS

-801 LDLVLLGLLSKSS
+801 LDLTLLGLFSKSTF
-814 LIKNHLSVSF
+814 IKNHLSFSF
-824 EMNIQSLSTYF
+824 QMNIQSLSTYF
-835 LFSIVLYLITFV
+835 LFSIVLYLITFI

-857 KKVFIKL
+857 KKFS

>member
-23 LFFSSHGLV
+23 LSFSSHGLV

-96 SIEENLKMFMFVV
+96 SIEENLKMFMLVV

-149 ILTSPILLL
+149 ILSSPILLL
-158 DEPTSSLDDK
+158 DEPTSSLDDH
-168 NAFEIMDLLK
+168 NAFEVMDLLK
-178 ELSKKSLIMIVT
+178 ELSKKSLIIIVT

-214 KKEEVES
+214 KKEEVEKRQF
-221 VSYSFLHPKRK
+221 SFLHPKRK
-232 RFHYGIYLKRRLEH
+232 RFHYGMYLKRRLEH
-246 KKKRAVLLVSFLSI
+246 KKKRAVLLISFLSM

-289 KEIQMTVKNENILD
+289 KEIQMTVKNENTQD

-349 GYPLLKGFQM
+349 GYPLLKGFKM

-401 QIEVSYEALGNYLK
+401 QIEASYEALGNYLK

-422 IQVKNIDWDYEDEQL
+422 IQIKNIDWDYEDEQL

-514 NNTYLISKNDK
+514 KDTYLISKNDK
-525 SYISSYDISR
+525 SYISQYDISR

-557 SNTILHGLSGVMLID
+557 SNTILHGLLGVILID

-616 IYISSSLAKI
+616 IYISSSLAKL

-654 IIKEKEN
+654 IKKEKEN

-668 ELDNLFLKH
+668 KLNSLFLKH

-683 YLKATSALFFIKSSR
+683 YLKATSALFFIKNSR
-698 NVESL
+698 NIESL

-708 LLYPEYHFAS
+708 SLYPEYHFAS

-765 KDAERIEALGY
+765 KDAQRIEALGY
-776 DKKAKEKLSFYLHL
+776 DKKAKEKLSFYLHF
-790 IFFLLSSVFTL
+790 IFFILSSVFTL
-801 LDLVLLGLLSKSS
+801 LDLTLLGLFSKSPF
-814 LIKNHLSVSF
+814 IKNHLSFSF
-824 EMNIQSLSTYF
+824 QMNIQSLSTYL
-835 LFSIVLYLITFV
+835 LFSFVLYLITFI

-857 KKVFIKL
+857 KKFS

>member
-23 LFFSSHGLV
+23 LSFSSHGLV
-32 MIEGESGSGKSTLL
+32 MIEGKSGSGKSTLL

-96 SIEENLKMFMFVV
+96 SIEENLKMFMLVV
-109 NKNEDIPTLLKKVG
+109 NKTEDIPTLLKKVG
-123 LSIDP
+123 LSLDP
-128 KTNVDVLSGGEKQ
+128 KTSVDVLSGGEKQ

-178 ELSKKSLIMIVT
+178 ELSKKSLIIIVT
-190 HDQRMIEQYSD
+190 HDHRMIEQYSD

-246 KKKRAVLLVSFLSI
+246 KKKRAILLVSFLSM

-268 AILMNNMKEEMTSS
+268 AILMHNMKEEMTSS

-289 KEIQMTVKNENILD
+289 KEIQMTVKNENTQD
-303 NRYSLDKEEFVTIQK
+303 DRYSLDKEEFVTIQK
-318 ENQNMDMMFYYEE
+318 ENQDMDMTFYYEE

-349 GYPLLKGFQM
+349 GYPLLKGFKM

-367 LKEIES
+367 LKETKS

-401 QIEVSYEALGNYLK
+401 QIEASYEALGNYLN

-422 IQVKNIDWDYEDEQL
+422 IQIKNIDWDYEDEQL

-525 SYISSYDISR
+525 SYISPYDISR

-586 IENKKDKDLLFHSVL
+586 IENKKDNDLLFHSVL

-616 IYISSSLAKI
+616 IYISSSLAKL

-654 IIKEKEN
+654 IKKEKEN

-668 ELDNLFLKH
+668 ELNSLFLKH

-683 YLKATSALFFIKSSR
+683 FLKATSALFFIKNSR

-708 LLYPEYHFAS
+708 SLYPEYHFAS

-765 KDAERIEALGY
+765 KDAQRIEALGY

-801 LDLVLLGLLSKSS
+801 LDLTLLGLFSKSPF
-814 LIKNHLSVSF
+814 IKNHLSFSF
-824 EMNIQSLSTYF
+824 QMNIQSLSTYL
-835 LFSIVLYLITFV
+835 LFSFVLYLITFV
-847 MVNLNKIKKA
+847 MVNLTKIKKA
-857 KKVFIKL
+857 KKFS

>member
-23 LFFSSHGLV
+23 LSFSSHGLV

-46 SLLHHEKEVK
+46 SLLHCEKEVK

-96 SIEENLKMFMFVV
+96 SIEENLKMFMSVV

-190 HDQRMIEQYSD
+190 HDHRMIEQYSD

-214 KKEEVES
+214 KKEEVEP

-232 RFHYGIYLKRRLEH
+232 RFHYGIYLKRRLVH
-246 KKKRAVLLVSFLSI
+246 KKKRAVLLVSFLSM

-289 KEIQMTVKNENILD
+289 KEIQMTVKNENTQD
-303 NRYSLDKEEFVTIQK
+303 DRYSLDKEEFVTIQK

-349 GYPLLKGFQM
+349 GYPLLKVDFTEKVDVSMFAYAKKDFIMNSDEFDDDYKGMTF
-359 ETLNHFHL
+359 
-367 LKEIES
+367 EIE
-373 YPSLSYLENDEI
+373 
-385 VIGIEEKTL
+385 K
-394 NELCDTI
+394 
-401 QIEVSYEALGNYLK
+401 
-415 RNPLSIG
+415 
-422 IQVKNIDWDYEDEQL
+422 
-437 LLVKGVTK
+437 
-445 AKEPTIYHSNPY
+445 
-457 FNEYIIE
+457 
-464 ERMRMRSTLSW
+464 
-475 YEEVEYPWIF
+475 
-485 HKRSKIKIKDKESL
+485 
-499 SSSFLSKYLFDETKE
+499 
-514 NNTYLISKNDK
+514 
-525 SYISSYDISR
+525 YDI
-535 ILSWSNEIE
+535 
-544 GAFIGSEKGYQVF
+544 IGVNDGFNIYF
-557 SNTILHGLSGVMLID
+557 RHD
-572 SSYEALYEKEEKWR
+572 Y
-586 IENKKDKDLLFHSVL
+586 
-601 YPSEQTLSLHPSKEG
+601 SK
-616 IYISSSLAKI
+616 
-626 KDWKKGDVIY
+626 
-636 YLYSLDHQTY
+636 
-646 VGEWIIDG
+646 
-654 IIKEKEN
+654 
-661 ILYISND
+661 
-668 ELDNLFLKH
+668 DNL
-677 KITTSS
+677 
-683 YLKATSALFFIKSSR
+683 SR
-698 NVESL
+698 
-703 IKELN
+703 
-708 LLYPEYHFAS
+708 
-718 PSYTFLSTLEKTTSS
+718 
-733 IQKGLSIFS
+733 SIFS
-742 LWMIIFSSF
+742 IVPNENMESGAYSVDYNTGNKIVISLSKEDYQNFELINRAQIYKEIAFNMILIPALIEGLSLCKKGMDYASKDLDDIENDYVWFRSIRKAFSRLKGREITSQD
-751 LFTVIHALFLYECE
+751 L
-765 KDAERIEALGY
+765 
-776 DKKAKEKLSFYLHL
+776 DKPIDMAQE
-790 IFFLLSSVFTL
+790 
-801 LDLVLLGLLSKSS
+801 LLGKPF
-814 LIKNHLSVSF
+814 SVALEKIME
-824 EMNIQSLSTYF
+824 EMNKN
-835 LFSIVLYLITFV
+835 
-847 MVNLNKIKKA
+847 MGDEENE
-857 KKVFIKL
+857 

>member
-23 LFFSSHGLV
+23 LSFSSHGLV

-56 EGDILFFHQSL
+56 EGNILFFHQSL

-96 SIEENLKMFMFVV
+96 SIEENLKMFMLVV

-123 LSIDP
+123 LSINP

-158 DEPTSSLDDK
+158 DEPTSSLDDT
-168 NAFEIMDLLK
+168 NAFEIMNLLK
-178 ELSKKSLIMIVT
+178 ELSKKSLIIIVT
-190 HDQRMIEQYSD
+190 HDHRMIEQYSD
-201 EHYHMEN
+201 EHYHMEK

-214 KKEEVES
+214 KKEEVEP

-289 KEIQMTVKNENILD
+289 KEIQMTVKNENTKD
-303 NRYSLDKEEFVTIQK
+303 NRYSLNKEEFITIQK

-401 QIEVSYEALGNYLK
+401 QIEASYEALGNYLK

-437 LLVKGVTK
+437 LLVKGVAKT
-445 AKEPTIYHSNPY
+445 KEPTIYHSNPY
-457 FNEYIIE
+457 FNEYVIE

-514 NNTYLISKNDK
+514 KDTYLISKNDK

-544 GAFIGSEKGYQVF
+544 GAFIGSERGYQVF

-616 IYISSSLAKI
+616 IYISSSLAKL

-636 YLYSLDHQTY
+636 YLYSLDNQTY

-654 IIKEKEN
+654 IKKEKEN

-668 ELDNLFLKH
+668 ELNSLFLKH

-683 YLKATSALFFIKSSR
+683 FLKATSALFFIKNSR

-708 LLYPEYHFAS
+708 SLYPEYHFAS

-765 KDAERIEALGY
+765 KDAQRIESLGY

-790 IFFLLSSVFTL
+790 IFFLFSSVFTL
-801 LDLVLLGLLSKSS
+801 LDLTLLGLFSKSTF
-814 LIKNHLSVSF
+814 IKSHLSFSF
-824 EMNIQSLSTYF
+824 QMNIPSLSTYF

-847 MVNLNKIKKA
+847 MVNLTKIKKA
-857 KKVFIKL
+857 KKFS

>member
-9 FYYEEKHKILDHVS
+9 FYYEEKHKILDHIS
-23 LFFSSHGLV
+23 LMFPSHGLV

-96 SIEENLKMFMFVV
+96 SIEENLKMFMLVI

-178 ELSKKSLIMIVT
+178 ELSKKSLIIIVT
-190 HDQRMIEQYSD
+190 HDQRMIKQYSD

-214 KKEEVES
+214 KKEEVEP

-232 RFHYGIYLKRRLEH
+232 RFHYGMYLKRRLVH
-246 KKKRAVLLVSFLSI
+246 KKKRAVLLVSFLSM

-268 AILMNNMKEEMTSS
+268 AILMNHMKEEMTSS

-349 GYPLLKGFQM
+349 GYPLLKGFKM

-401 QIEVSYEALGNYLK
+401 QIEASYEALGNYLK

-422 IQVKNIDWDYEDEQL
+422 IQIKNIDWDYEDEQL
-437 LLVKGVTK
+437 LLVKGVAK
-445 AKEPTIYHSNPY
+445 AREPTIYHSNPY

-485 HKRSKIKIKDKESL
+485 HKRSKIKIQDKESL

-616 IYISSSLAKI
+616 IYISSSLAKL

-654 IIKEKEN
+654 IKKEKEN

-668 ELDNLFLKH
+668 ELNSLFLKH

-683 YLKATSALFFIKSSR
+683 FLKATSALFFIKSSK

-708 LLYPEYHFAS
+708 SLYPEYHFAS

-765 KDAERIEALGY
+765 KDAQRIETLGY
-776 DKKAKEKLSFYLHL
+776 DKKTKEKLSFYLHL

-814 LIKNHLSVSF
+814 FIKNHLSVSF

-835 LFSIVLYLITFV
+835 LFSIVLYLITFI
-847 MVNLNKIKKA
+847 MVNLTKIKKA
-857 KKVFIKL
+857 KKFS

>member
-23 LFFSSHGLV
+23 LSFSSHGLV

-96 SIEENLKMFMFVV
+96 SIEENLKMFMLVV

-128 KTNVDVLSGGEKQ
+128 KTSVDVLSGGEKQ

-149 ILTSPILLL
+149 IFSSPILLL

-178 ELSKKSLIMIVT
+178 ELSKKSLIIIVT
-190 HDQRMIEQYSD
+190 HDHRMIEQYSD

-214 KKEEVES
+214 KKEEVEP
-221 VSYSFLHPKRK
+221 VSFSFLHPKRK

-246 KKKRAVLLVSFLSI
+246 KKKRAVLLISFLSM

-303 NRYSLDKEEFVTIQK
+303 NRYSLNKEELNTIQK
-318 ENQNMDMMFYYEE
+318 ENQYMDMMFYYEE

-349 GYPLLKGFQM
+349 GYPLLKGFKM

-367 LKEIES
+367 LKETES

-401 QIEVSYEALGNYLK
+401 QIEASYEALGNYLK

-422 IQVKNIDWDYEDEQL
+422 ILIKNIDWDYEDEQL

-525 SYISSYDISR
+525 SYISPYDISR

-544 GAFIGSEKGYQVF
+544 GAFIGSERGYQVF
-557 SNTILHGLSGVMLID
+557 SNTILHGLSGVILID

-601 YPSEQTLSLHPSKEG
+601 YPSEQTLSLHPIKEG
-616 IYISSSLAKI
+616 IYISSSLAKL
-626 KDWKKGDVIY
+626 KDWKKGDVVY

-654 IIKEKEN
+654 IKKEKEN

-668 ELDNLFLKH
+668 ELNSLFLKH

-683 YLKATSALFFIKSSR
+683 FLKATSALFFIKSSR
-698 NVESL
+698 NIEAL
-703 IKELN
+703 IKEFN
-708 LLYPEYHFAS
+708 SLYPEYHFAS

-765 KDAERIEALGY
+765 KDAGRIETLGY

-801 LDLVLLGLLSKSS
+801 LDLVLLGLFSKSTF
-814 LIKNHLSVSF
+814 IKNHLSISF
-824 EMNIQSLSTYF
+824 QMNIQSLSTYF
-835 LFSIVLYLITFV
+835 LFSIVLYLITFI
-847 MVNLNKIKKA
+847 MVNLTKIKKA
-857 KKVFIKL
+857 KKFS

>member
-23 LFFSSHGLV
+23 LSFPSHGLV

-67 KEMNE
+67 NEMNE

-96 SIEENLKMFMFVV
+96 SIEENLKMFMLVV
-109 NKNEDIPTLLKKVG
+109 NKTEDIPTLLKKVG
-123 LSIDP
+123 LSLDP
-128 KTNVDVLSGGEKQ
+128 KTSVDVLSGGEKQ

-168 NAFEIMDLLK
+168 NAFEIMNLLK
-178 ELSKKSLIMIVT
+178 ELSKKSLIIIVT
-190 HDQRMIEQYSD
+190 HDHRMIEQYSD

-214 KKEEVES
+214 KKEEVEA

-246 KKKRAVLLVSFLSI
+246 KKKRAILLVSFLSM

-268 AILMNNMKEEMTSS
+268 AILMHNMKEEMTSS

-289 KEIQMTVKNENILD
+289 KEIQMTVKNENIQD
-303 NRYSLDKEEFVTIQK
+303 NRYSLNREEFVTIQK
-318 ENQNMDMMFYYEE
+318 ENQDIDMMFYYEE

-349 GYPLLKGFQM
+349 GYPLLKGFKM

-367 LKEIES
+367 LKETES
-373 YPSLSYLENDEI
+373 YPSLSYLENDEM

-401 QIEVSYEALGNYLK
+401 QIEASYEALGNYLK

-422 IQVKNIDWDYEDEQL
+422 ILIKNIDWDYEDEQL

-499 SSSFLSKYLFDETKE
+499 SSSFLLKYLFDETKE

-557 SNTILHGLSGVMLID
+557 SNTILHGLSGVILID

-586 IENKKDKDLLFHSVL
+586 IENKKDNDLLFHSVL

-616 IYISSSLAKI
+616 IYISSSLAKL

-636 YLYSLDHQTY
+636 YLYSLDNQTY

-654 IIKEKEN
+654 IKKEKEN

-668 ELDNLFLKH
+668 ELNSLFLKH

-683 YLKATSALFFIKSSR
+683 FLKATSALFFIKSSR
-698 NVESL
+698 KIESL
-703 IKELN
+703 IKEFN
-708 LLYPEYHFAS
+708 SLYPEYHFAS

-742 LWMIIFSSF
+742 LWMMIFSSF

-801 LDLVLLGLLSKSS
+801 LDLVLLGLLSKNSF
-814 LIKNHLSVSF
+814 LKNHLSISF
-824 EMNIQSLSTYF
+824 QMNIPSLSTYF
-835 LFSIVLYLITFV
+835 LFSIVLYLITFI

-857 KKVFIKL
+857 KKFS

>member
-9 FYYEEKHKILDHVS
+9 FYYEEKHKILDHIS
-23 LFFSSHGLV
+23 LMFPSHGLV

-96 SIEENLKMFMFVV
+96 SIEENLKMFMLVI

-178 ELSKKSLIMIVT
+178 ELSKKSLIIIVT
-190 HDQRMIEQYSD
+190 HDQRMIKQYSD

-214 KKEEVES
+214 KKEEVEP

-232 RFHYGIYLKRRLEH
+232 RFHYGMYLKRRLVH
-246 KKKRAVLLVSFLSI
+246 KKKRAVLLVSFLSM

-268 AILMNNMKEEMTSS
+268 AILMNHMKEEMTSS

-303 NRYSLDKEEFVTIQK
+303 NRYSLDKEEFVSIQK

-401 QIEVSYEALGNYLK
+401 QIEASYEALGNYLK

-422 IQVKNIDWDYEDEQL
+422 IQIKNIDWDYEDEQL
-437 LLVKGVTK
+437 LLVKGVAK
-445 AKEPTIYHSNPY
+445 AREPTIYHSNPY

-485 HKRSKIKIKDKESL
+485 HKRSKIKIQDKESL

-586 IENKKDKDLLFHSVL
+586 IENKKDNDLLFHSVL

-616 IYISSSLAKI
+616 IYISSSLAKL

-654 IIKEKEN
+654 IKKEKEN

-668 ELDNLFLKH
+668 ELNSLFLKH
-677 KITTSS
+677 NITTSS
-683 YLKATSALFFIKSSR
+683 FLKATSALFFIKSSR

-708 LLYPEYHFAS
+708 SLYPEYHFAS

-742 LWMIIFSSF
+742 LWMMIFSSF

-765 KDAERIEALGY
+765 KDAGRIEALGY

-801 LDLVLLGLLSKSS
+801 LDLVLLGLLSKSTF
-814 LIKNHLSVSF
+814 IKSHLSISF
-824 EMNIQSLSTYF
+824 QMNIQSLSTYF
-835 LFSIVLYLITFV
+835 LFSIVLYLITFI
-847 MVNLNKIKKA
+847 MVNLTKIKKA
-857 KKVFIKL
+857 KKFS

>member
-23 LFFSSHGLV
+23 LSFSSHGLV

-96 SIEENLKMFMFVV
+96 SIEENLKMFMLVV
-109 NKNEDIPTLLKKVG
+109 NKTEDIPTLLKKVG

-128 KTNVDVLSGGEKQ
+128 KTSVDVLSGGEKQ

-168 NAFEIMDLLK
+168 NAFEIMNLLK
-178 ELSKKSLIMIVT
+178 ELSKKSLIIIVT

-214 KKEEVES
+214 KKEEVEP

-232 RFHYGIYLKRRLEH
+232 RFHYGMYLKRRLEH
-246 KKKRAVLLVSFLSI
+246 KKKRAVLLISFLSM

-268 AILMNNMKEEMTSS
+268 AILMNHMKEEMTSS

-289 KEIQMTVKNENILD
+289 KEIQMTVKNENTQD
-303 NRYSLDKEEFVTIQK
+303 DRYSLDKEEFITIQK

-367 LKEIES
+367 LKEVES

-401 QIEVSYEALGNYLK
+401 QIEASYETLGNYLK

-437 LLVKGVTK
+437 LLVKGVAK

-485 HKRSKIKIKDKESL
+485 HKRSKIKIKDKENL

-514 NNTYLISKNDK
+514 KDTYLISKNDK

-557 SNTILHGLSGVMLID
+557 SHTILHGLSGVILID

-601 YPSEQTLSLHPSKEG
+601 YPSEQTLSLHPIKEG
-616 IYISSSLAKI
+616 IYISSSLAKL

-654 IIKEKEN
+654 IKKEKEN

-668 ELDNLFLKH
+668 ELNSLFLKH

-683 YLKATSALFFIKSSR
+683 YLKATSALFFIKNSR

-708 LLYPEYHFAS
+708 SLYPEYHFAS
-718 PSYTFLSTLEKTTSS
+718 PSYTFFSTLEKTTSS

-742 LWMIIFSSF
+742 LWMMIFSSF

-765 KDAERIEALGY
+765 KDAQRIEALGY

-790 IFFLLSSVFTL
+790 IFFLLSSVFSL

-814 LIKNHLSVSF
+814 FLKNHLSISF
-824 EMNIQSLSTYF
+824 QMNIQSLSTYL
-835 LFSIVLYLITFV
+835 LFSFVLYLITFI
-847 MVNLNKIKKA
+847 MVNLTKIKKA
-857 KKVFIKL
+857 KKFS

>member
-23 LFFSSHGLV
+23 LSFSSHGLV

-96 SIEENLKMFMFVV
+96 SIEENLKMFMLVV

-128 KTNVDVLSGGEKQ
+128 KTSVDVLSGGEKQ

-168 NAFEIMDLLK
+168 NAFEIMNLLK
-178 ELSKKSLIMIVT
+178 ELSKKSLIIIVT
-190 HDQRMIEQYSD
+190 HDHRMIEQYSD

-214 KKEEVES
+214 KKEEVEP

-246 KKKRAVLLVSFLSI
+246 KKKRAVLLVSFLSM

-268 AILMNNMKEEMTSS
+268 AILMHNMKEEMTSS

-289 KEIQMTVKNENILD
+289 KEIQMTVKNENIQD

-318 ENQNMDMMFYYEE
+318 ENQDIDMMFYYEE

-359 ETLNHFHL
+359 ETLNNFHL
-367 LKEIES
+367 LKETES

-401 QIEVSYEALGNYLK
+401 QIEASYEALGNYLK

-422 IQVKNIDWDYEDEQL
+422 IQIKNIDWDYEDEQL
-437 LLVKGVTK
+437 LLVKGVAKT
-445 AKEPTIYHSNPY
+445 KEPTIYHSNPY

-499 SSSFLSKYLFDETKE
+499 SSSFLLKYLFDETKE

-572 SSYEALYEKEEKWR
+572 SSYETLYEKEEKWR
-586 IENKKDKDLLFHSVL
+586 IENKKDNDLLFHSVL

-616 IYISSSLAKI
+616 IYISSSLAKL

-654 IIKEKEN
+654 IKKEKEN

-668 ELDNLFLKH
+668 ELNSLFLKH
-677 KITTSS
+677 NITTSS
-683 YLKATSALFFIKSSR
+683 YLKATSALFFIKNSR

-708 LLYPEYHFAS
+708 SLYPEYHFAS

-765 KDAERIEALGY
+765 KDAQRIEALGY

-801 LDLVLLGLLSKSS
+801 LDLTLLGLFSKSTF
-814 LIKNHLSVSF
+814 IKNHLSFSF
-824 EMNIQSLSTYF
+824 QMNIQSLSTYF
-835 LFSIVLYLITFV
+835 LFSIVLYLITFI

-857 KKVFIKL
+857 KKFS

>member
-23 LFFSSHGLV
+23 LSFPSHGLV

-89 YGLFSHL
+89 YGLFFHL
-96 SIEENLKMFMFVV
+96 SIEENLKMFMLVV
-109 NKNEDIPTLLKKVG
+109 NKNEDIPSLLKKVG

-149 ILTSPILLL
+149 ILSSPILLL
-158 DEPTSSLDDK
+158 DEPTSSLDDE

-178 ELSKKSLIMIVT
+178 ELSKKSLIIIVT
-190 HDQRMIEQYSD
+190 HDHRMIEQYSD

-214 KKEEVES
+214 KKEEVEPI
-221 VSYSFLHPKRK
+221 SYSFLHPKRK
-232 RFHYGIYLKRRLEH
+232 RFHYGMYLKRRLVH
-246 KKKRAVLLVSFLSI
+246 KKKRAVLLVSFLSM

-289 KEIQMTVKNENILD
+289 KEIQMTVKNENTQD
-303 NRYSLDKEEFVTIQK
+303 DRYSLDKEEFVTIQK
-318 ENQNMDMMFYYEE
+318 ENQDIDMMFYYEE

-349 GYPLLKGFQM
+349 GYPLLKGFKM

-367 LKEIES
+367 LKETES

-401 QIEVSYEALGNYLK
+401 QMEASYEALGNYLK

-437 LLVKGVTK
+437 LLVKGVAK

-525 SYISSYDISR
+525 SYISPYDISR
-535 ILSWSNEIE
+535 ILSWGDEIE

-557 SNTILHGLSGVMLID
+557 SNTILHGLSGVLLID

-601 YPSEQTLSLHPSKEG
+601 YPSEQTLSLHPIKEG
-616 IYISSSLAKI
+616 IYISSSLAKL

-636 YLYSLDHQTY
+636 YLYSLDNQTY

-668 ELDNLFLKH
+668 ELNSLFLKH

-683 YLKATSALFFIKSSR
+683 YLKATSALFFIKNTKS
-698 NVESL
+698 VEAL
-703 IKELN
+703 IKEFN
-708 LLYPEYHFAS
+708 SLYPEYHFAS

-742 LWMIIFSSF
+742 LWMMIFSSF

-765 KDAERIEALGY
+765 KDAKRIEALGY

-790 IFFLLSSVFTL
+790 IFFLFSSVFTL

-814 LIKNHLSVSF
+814 FIKNHLSFSF
-824 EMNIQSLSTYF
+824 EMNIQSLSTYL
-835 LFSIVLYLITFV
+835 LFSIVLYIITFI
-847 MVNLNKIKKA
+847 MVNLTKIKKA
-857 KKVFIKL
+857 KKFS

>member
-23 LFFSSHGLV
+23 LSFSSHGLV

-123 LSIDP
+123 LSIDS

-178 ELSKKSLIMIVT
+178 ELSKKSLIIIVT
-190 HDQRMIEQYSD
+190 HDHRMIKQYSD

-246 KKKRAVLLVSFLSI
+246 KKKRAILLVSFLSM

-289 KEIQMTVKNENILD
+289 KEIQMTVKNENIQD
-303 NRYSLDKEEFVTIQK
+303 NRYSLNKEEFVTIQK
-318 ENQNMDMMFYYEE
+318 ENQDIDMMFYYEE

-349 GYPLLKGFQM
+349 GYPLLKGFKM

-401 QIEVSYEALGNYLK
+401 QIEASYEALGDHLK

-437 LLVKGVTK
+437 LLVKGVAK

-485 HKRSKIKIKDKESL
+485 HKRSKIKIKDKENL

-586 IENKKDKDLLFHSVL
+586 IENKKDNDLLFHSVL
-601 YPSEQTLSLHPSKEG
+601 YPSEQTLSLHPIKEG
-616 IYISSSLAKI
+616 IYISSSLAKL

-654 IIKEKEN
+654 IKKEKEN

-668 ELDNLFLKH
+668 ELNSLFLKH

-683 YLKATSALFFIKSSR
+683 YLKATSALFFIKNSR

-708 LLYPEYHFAS
+708 SLYPEYYFAS

-742 LWMIIFSSF
+742 LWMMIFSSF

-814 LIKNHLSVSF
+814 FLKNHLSFSF
-824 EMNIQSLSTYF
+824 QMNIQSLSTYL
-835 LFSIVLYLITFV
+835 LFSIVLYIITFI
-847 MVNLNKIKKA
+847 MVNLTKIKKA
-857 KKVFIKL
+857 KKFS

>member
-23 LFFSSHGLV
+23 LMFPSHGLV

-96 SIEENLKMFMFVV
+96 SIEENLKMFMLVI

-158 DEPTSSLDDK
+158 DEPTSSLDDH

-178 ELSKKSLIMIVT
+178 ELSKKSLIIIVT
-190 HDQRMIEQYSD
+190 HDHRMIEQYSN

-214 KKEEVES
+214 KKEEVEKRQF
-221 VSYSFLHPKRK
+221 SFLHPKRK
-232 RFHYGIYLKRRLEH
+232 RFHYGMYLKRRLEH
-246 KKKRAVLLVSFLSI
+246 KKKRAVLLISFLSM

-289 KEIQMTVKNENILD
+289 KEIQMTVKNENTQD
-303 NRYSLDKEEFVTIQK
+303 NRYSLNKEEFNTIQK

-401 QIEVSYEALGNYLK
+401 QIEASYEALGNYLK
-415 RNPLSIG
+415 RNSLSIG
-422 IQVKNIDWDYEDEQL
+422 IQIKNIDWDYEDEQL
-437 LLVKGVTK
+437 LLVKGITK
-445 AKEPTIYHSNPY
+445 TKEPTIYHSNPY

-485 HKRSKIKIKDKESL
+485 HKRSKIKIKEKESL
-499 SSSFLSKYLFDETKE
+499 SSSFLSKYLLDETKE
-514 NNTYLISKNDK
+514 KDTYLISKNDK

-557 SNTILHGLSGVMLID
+557 SNTILHGLSGVLLID

-616 IYISSSLAKI
+616 IYISSSLAKL
-626 KDWKKGDVIY
+626 KDWKKGDTIY
-636 YLYSLDHQTY
+636 YLYSLDNQTY
-646 VGEWIIDG
+646 VGEWIIDDVK
-654 IIKEKEN
+654 KEKEN

-668 ELDNLFLKH
+668 ELNSLFLKH

-683 YLKATSALFFIKSSR
+683 YLKATSALFFIKNTKS
-698 NVESL
+698 VEPL
-703 IKELN
+703 IKEFN
-708 LLYPEYHFAS
+708 SLYPEYHFAS

-765 KDAERIEALGY
+765 KDAQRIEALGY

-801 LDLVLLGLLSKSS
+801 LDLVLLGLFSKSTF
-814 LIKNHLSVSF
+814 IKNHLSLSF
-824 EMNIQSLSTYF
+824 QMSIQSLSTYL
-835 LFSIVLYLITFV
+835 LFSFVLYLITFI
-847 MVNLNKIKKA
+847 MVNLTKIKKA
-857 KKVFIKL
+857 KKFS